1 MVCRCTGAVQDE
13 VVTRPECDSVN
24 SDFKCCNA
32 TAPCGLGEGDCDKD
46 ADCAGDL
53 VCGTDNCAA
62 GSSRMDCCE
71 GGLRVTHTKFFEAD
85 RSLSAFGMRC
95 RPDGNFDFVNE
106 DSNWP
111 VCLED
116 ISCNP
121 PPPAIPTHP
130 EYENLPADDGKVE
143 IQSLVYPA
151 LARADMT
158 WNSSQAAAAIPRNY
172 AANLTYTCG
181 TARKFTAPDGT
192 QVLRTL

>member
-1 MVCRCTGAVQDE
+1 M
-13 VVTRPECDSVN
+13 
-24 SDFKCCNA
+24 
-32 TAPCGLGEGDCDKD
+32 
-46 ADCAGDL
+46 
-53 VCGTDNCAA
+53 
-62 GSSRMDCCE
+62 
-71 GGLRVTHTKFFEAD
+71 
-85 RSLSAFGMRC
+85 
-95 RPDGNFDFVNE
+95 
-106 DSNWP
+106 
-111 VCLED
+111 CLED

-130 EYENLPADDGKVE
+130 EYENLPADDGKVV